1 MSFEAQYDMEASP
14 FARGAKVLVHQCRSR
29 ATGAVCAAKVYA
41 KADIPHRRYD
51 KCLLEAE
58 IGRAVPAHPNVMRV
72 LEVFDEAERVVL
84 VCEYMKG
91 GTLFE
96 LLTTG
101 GPLPEDRAGRLTYQ
115 LLQGL
120 DHLHKSGVMHRDI
133 KPENL
138 FFRSGARDV
147 IVIGDFGFATTE
159 IPSTGY
165 MGSPQYS
172 APELALIGLHRDEA
186 SALKAMYN
194 EKCDLWSIGVVL
206 FVMLTG
212 LLPFDGL
219 TPTRCSLPL

>member
-1 MSFEAQYDMEASP
+1 
-14 FARGAKVLVHQCRSR
+14 
-29 ATGAVCAAKVYA
+29 
-41 KADIPHRRYD
+41 
-51 KCLLEAE
+51 
-58 IGRAVPAHPNVMRV
+58 
-72 LEVFDEAERVVL
+72 
-84 VCEYMKG
+84 MKG

-219 TPTRCSLPL
+219 TPNEVFTSVVKNTMPFNKPACRAITPSAKQFILSLTASNPSKRPTATAALRSPWLSAYKY